1 MADNIANIL
10 MRLTGESDDAE
21 STLENFLRKVQAFGK
36 TEATAE
42 ANVKIGDGELRLF
55 ALMTQLATFADIDAT
70 AEANV
75 DVDEGGLAAMAAS
88 LEAFAAAGIDIPV
101 DVKETA
107 ALAQMA
113 ALMTA
118 AQAISN
124 QDVEVPVDTTNLQSL
139 QGLLTAMQS
148 QDNAIEIDVETA
160 EGMATLIAFLVA
172 AEGLARDIDVDVDV
186 DSGEGLSRIAAVA
199 TAVQAVD
206 DSEISIGVDTERL
219 KFASLMITKLADV
232 DVSNN
237 RAALAGL
244 TALMGAVQAVS
255 DEEVDIPVDTDNLI
269 SLQALI
275 RTMQAQDNDVTV
287 GVDTA
292 TGMAELL
299 AFLVAAQGVAQDIN
313 IEADVDIGESM
324 ANIATL
330 ASAVQA
336 ADRQDIDIDVDAS
349 KVGLGAAIMAKL
361 ASVMGAG
368 VSSFERMGDAIGGV
382 TVNLGPFG
390 VKLTVVTGAVIA
402 LAAAM
407 AISLV
412 AALSLLVSSLA
423 SATAAVLGL
432 ATALVGALGPAV
444 AVIAATIGR
453 ITKIVSALKARSA
466 AEKDAAKGS
475 AAYASAEERRH
486 DAALAVAGAIR
497 NVTGAE
503 RGLQQAKDS
512 ARDAIVSANRDETA
526 AYRALGDATEAVSE
540 QFIEANKA
548 MAQSVEDVKDAI
560 LNLEGAEIGVERSA
574 IATERAKIKLEELR
588 GEAGATSSEFDRLFN
603 KFTDVA
609 IDFDA
614 SQLAGI
620 VPGGDAGGGTTQL
633 DIADAILDVRDSKLQ
648 EKLAT
653 NQLADSER
661 DLNEK
666 RATAAKFAREGVAA
680 YAPYTAALRS
690 QADASERLSI
700 ATERSNELEQQGI
713 DNAPAVIAAAESLKD
728 ANDRLAEARHNAAN
742 AAEGA
747 AGGAAAKKAKQEWD
761 ALTESE
767 KSLGEAFIAAGAA
780 IRTSFQP
787 AVEGMLAGIG
797 GAVAKIPAILAPLTD
812 SFEALGEAMGRS
824 VNSFAALLASPAM
837 SNSFQ
842 TLIDGAA
849 ELAQTLGGRA
859 FQAFF
864 VIMTNIATAA
874 MPLLLDASAKFA
886 GWLERI
892 AGKTGDQK
900 KLGASFQ
907 SLGEHL
913 YGILGLIKA
922 VANIFIGFF
931 SATSGDSKA
940 FVATLTGMAQGL
952 ANFFKSAEGQE
963 RVQQFFASV
972 IPLAVQSLKFLGNI
986 IIFILQL
993 VEAIAPALSGVLAA
1007 FNLLFGVINRVL
1019 NIMQPFL
1026 KVGFQIALLFIG
1038 GLPKALGVFLS
1049 KFRLLAPIAS
1059 FLTKHIVGTVTAI
1072 IGRISAIASAIPGVF
1087 DKVKT
1092 WIFGFISFIGK
1103 KFGEVTEFIA
1113 KPFREAIK
1121 AITDLGKG
1129 FFNAGKAVIQN
1140 IIDGIVSL
1148 AKDIGGVAGK
1158 VFNFLVDKLP
1168 GSEPRDKSSP
1178 LAGLADR
1185 GRAIM
1190 QNIALGI
1197 APGADDLAAAMHRS
1211 LIPVVAGIDHNVQ
1224 FPRGRSE
1231 TATPLGGGRGDVNIG
1246 EVNLKGPGTELI
1258 DPTVASQKFLK
1269 LIERA
1274 GGVPAR

>member
-1 MADNIANIL
+1 M
-10 MRLTGESDDAE
+10 
-21 STLENFLRKVQAFGK
+21 V
-36 TEATAE
+36 
-42 ANVKIGDGELRLF
+42 
-55 ALMTQLATFADIDAT
+55 
-70 AEANV
+70 
-75 DVDEGGLAAMAAS
+75 
-88 LEAFAAAGIDIPV
+88 
-101 DVKETA
+101 
-107 ALAQMA
+107 
-113 ALMTA
+113 
-118 AQAISN
+118 
-124 QDVEVPVDTTNLQSL
+124 
-139 QGLLTAMQS
+139 
-148 QDNAIEIDVETA
+148 
-160 EGMATLIAFLVA
+160 
-172 AEGLARDIDVDVDV
+172 
-186 DSGEGLSRIAAVA
+186 
-199 TAVQAVD
+199 
-206 DSEISIGVDTERL
+206 
-219 KFASLMITKLADV
+219 
-232 DVSNN
+232 
-237 RAALAGL
+237 
-244 TALMGAVQAVS
+244 
-255 DEEVDIPVDTDNLI
+255 
-269 SLQALI
+269 
-275 RTMQAQDNDVTV
+275 
-287 GVDTA
+287 TA
-292 TGMAELL
+292 TE
-299 AFLVAAQGVAQDIN
+299 I
-313 IEADVDIGESM
+313 AD
-324 ANIATL
+324 
-330 ASAVQA
+330 Q
-336 ADRQDIDIDVDAS
+336 QDIDIDVDVS
-349 KVGLGAAIMAKL
+349 KVGLAAAIMAKL
-361 ASVMGAG
+361 ASVMGSG
-368 VSSFERMGDAIGGV
+368 VSGFQRMGDAIGGI

-390 VKLTVVTGAVIA
+390 VKLTAVTGAVIA

-407 AISLV
+407 AVSLV

-423 SATAAVLGL
+423 SATAAVIGL

-453 ITKIVSALKARSA
+453 ITKIVSALKAKSA
-466 AEKDAAKGS
+466 AEKASAEGS
-475 AAYASAEERRH
+475 AQAASAEERRH

-503 RGLQQAKDS
+503 RGLEQARDS
-512 ARDAIVSANRDETA
+512 ARDAITNANREETA
-526 AYRALGDATEAVSE
+526 AYRALGDAAAEVSR
-540 QFIEANKA
+540 QFVEANRA

-560 LNLEGAEIGVERSA
+560 LNLEGAEIGVDRTA
-574 IATERAKIKLEELR
+574 IATERAKNKLAELR

-609 IDFDA
+609 IDFDP

-620 VPGGDAGGGTTQL
+620 VPSGGGAGAPTEL
-633 DIADAILDVRDSKLQ
+633 DIADAILDVRDAKLQ

-653 NQLADSER
+653 NQLGDSER

-666 RATAAKFAREGVAA
+666 RAEAAKFAREGVAA
-680 YAPYTAALRS
+680 YEPYTAALRAQS
-690 QADASERLSI
+690 DASERLSL

-713 DNAPAVIAAAESLKD
+713 DNAPAVIAATESLKD

-742 AAEGA
+742 AADGA
-747 AGGAAAKKAKQEWD
+747 AGGAAAAKAKQEWD
-761 ALTESE
+761 DLTESE
-767 KSLGEAFIAAGAA
+767 RQLGEAFIAAGSA

-797 GAVAKIPAILAPLTD
+797 GAVAKIPAILSPLTD
-812 SFEALGEAMGRS
+812 SFEALGIAMGRS
-824 VNSFAALLASPAM
+824 VNSFAALLATPAM
-837 SNSFQ
+837 SASFQ

-892 AGKTGDQK
+892 AGKTGNQK

-952 ANFFKSAEGQE
+952 ADFFKSAEGQE
-963 RVQQFFASV
+963 RVKQFFAAV

-993 VEAIAPALSGVLAA
+993 VEAVAPALSGVLAA

-1019 NIMQPFL
+1019 SIMQPFL

-1038 GLPKALGVFLS
+1038 GLPKAIGVFLS

-1059 FLTKHIVGTVTAI
+1059 FLTRNIVGVVATI
-1072 IGRISAIASAIPGVF
+1072 IARISAIASFFPGVF

-1092 WIFGFISFIGK
+1092 LILGFISWVGRSFKDI
-1103 KFGEVTEFIA
+1103 TEFIA
-1113 KPFREAIK
+1113 QPFRAAIK
-1121 AITDLGKG
+1121 FITDLGG
-1129 FFNAGKAVIQN
+1129 RFYQAGK
-1140 IIDGIVSL
+1140 GIVEAIINGMKSL
-1148 AKDIGGVAGK
+1148 IEDIGGIAGK
-1158 VFNFLVDKLP
+1158 VFKFLVDKLP
-1168 GSEPRDKSSP
+1168 GSEPKDKSSP

-1190 QNIALGI
+1190 TNIAAGI
-1197 APGADDLAAAMHRS
+1197 PAGADDLAFAMHRS
-1211 LIPVVAGIDHNVQ
+1211 LVPVVAGIDHNVQ

-1231 TATPLGGGRGDVNIG
+1231 TTAPLGGGRGDVNIG

-1258 DPTVASQKFLK
+1258 DPTVGAAKFMK

>member
-1 MADNIANIL
+1 MADSIANIL

-42 ANVKIGDGELRLF
+42 ADVKVGKGELVLLSLI
-55 ALMTQLATFADIDAT
+55 AQLKSFGEIDAT
-70 AEANV
+70 ATANV

-101 DVKETA
+101 DVKETS
-107 ALAQMA
+107 ALVQMA

-124 QDVEVPVDTTNLQSL
+124 QDVEVPVDT
-139 QGLLTAMQS
+139 
-148 QDNAIEIDVETA
+148 
-160 EGMATLIAFLVA
+160 
-172 AEGLARDIDVDVDV
+172 
-186 DSGEGLSRIAAVA
+186 
-199 TAVQAVD
+199 
-206 DSEISIGVDTERL
+206 
-219 KFASLMITKLADV
+219 
-232 DVSNN
+232 
-237 RAALAGL
+237 
-244 TALMGAVQAVS
+244 
-255 DEEVDIPVDTDNLI
+255 DNLI
-269 SLQALI
+269 SLQALLA
-275 RTMQAQDNDVTV
+275 TMQAQDFEFEVDVET
-287 GVDTA
+287 GE
-292 TGMAELL
+292 GMATLL
-299 AFLVAAQGVAQDIN
+299 AFLVAAQGLARDIG
-313 IEADVDIGESM
+313 IEANVEIGE
-324 ANIATL
+324 AIRDIATL
-330 ASAVQA
+330 VTATEI
-336 ADRQDIDIDVDAS
+336 ADQKEIDIDVDVS
-349 KVGLGAAIMAKL
+349 KAGLGAAIMAKL
-361 ASVMGAG
+361 ASVMGSG
-368 VSSFERMGDAIGGV
+368 VSAFQRMGDAIGGV

-390 VKLTVVTGAVIA
+390 VKLTAVTGAVIA

-423 SATAAVLGL
+423 SATAAVIGL

-486 DAALAVAGAIR
+486 DAVLAVAGAIR

-540 QFIEANKA
+540 QFIEANRA

-574 IATERAKIKLEELR
+574 IATERARIKLEQLR
-588 GEAGATSSEFDRLFN
+588 GEAGATASEFDRLFD

-609 IDFDA
+609 IDFDT

-620 VPGGDAGGGTTQL
+620 VPSGGGDGGTTQL
-633 DIADAILDVRDSKLQ
+633 DLADAILDVRDAKLQ

-653 NQLADSER
+653 NQLGDSER

-690 QADASERLSI
+690 QADASERLSL

-713 DNAPAVIAAAESLKD
+713 DNAPAVLAAAESLTD
-728 ANDRLAEARHNAAN
+728 ANDRLAEARHNSAN

-747 AGGAAAKKAKQEWD
+747 AGGAAARKAKEEWD

-767 KSLGEAFIAAGAA
+767 RQLGEAFIAAGAA

-787 AVEGMLAGIG
+787 AVEGMLTGIG
-797 GAVAKIPAILAPLTD
+797 GAVAKIPAILAPLEA
-812 SFEALGEAMGRS
+812 SFTALGEAMGRS
-824 VNSFAALLASPAM
+824 INSFAALLATPTM
-837 SNSFQ
+837 SKSFE

-849 ELAQTLGGRA
+849 QLATILGGRA

-892 AGKTGDQK
+892 ASKTGNQK

-931 SATSGDSKA
+931 AATSGDSKA
-940 FVATLTGMAQGL
+940 FVTTLTGMAQGL
-952 ANFFKSAEGQE
+952 ADFFKSAEGQE
-963 RVQQFFASV
+963 RVQQFFAAV

-986 IIFILQL
+986 IVFILQL
-993 VEAIAPALSGVLAA
+993 VEAVAPALTGVLSA
-1007 FNLLFGVINRVL
+1007 FNLLFGVINRVMS
-1019 NIMQPFL
+1019 IMQPFL
-1026 KVGFQIALLFIG
+1026 KIAGQIALLFIG
-1038 GLPKALGVFLS
+1038 GLPKAIGVFLS

-1059 FLTKHIVGTVTAI
+1059 FLTRNIVGVVATI
-1072 IGRISAIASAIPGVF
+1072 IARISAIASFFPGVF

-1092 WIFGFISFIGK
+1092 LILGFISWVGRTFK
-1103 KFGEVTEFIA
+1103 DVTELIA
-1113 KPFREAIK
+1113 QPFRAAIK
-1121 AITDLGKG
+1121 FITDLGG
-1129 FFNAGKAVIQN
+1129 RFYQAGK
-1140 IIDGIVSL
+1140 GIVEAIINGMKSL
-1148 AKDIGGVAGK
+1148 LGDIGGVAGK
-1158 VFNFLVDKLP
+1158 VFKFLVDKLP
-1168 GSEPRDKSSP
+1168 GSEPKDKSSP

-1190 QNIALGI
+1190 TNIAAGI
-1197 APGADDLAAAMHRS
+1197 PAGADDLAFAVHRS
-1211 LIPVVAGIDHNVQ
+1211 LVPVVAGIDPNVQ

-1231 TATPLGGGRGDVNIG
+1231 SAAPLGGGRGDVNIG

-1258 DPTVASQKFLK
+1258 DPTVAAAKFMK
-1269 LIERA
+1269 LIEQA